1 MKTFL
6 TILLTTI
13 ILTSCGTSPK
23 TTIEKNDVQ
32 VVTASNKVQLTKE
45 QVALAQLAMAPIQQ
59 GKMKGMVHLNGVVDV
74 PPTGIASVS
83 IPMGGYVQDINLI
96 PGTYVKKGQVLATV
110 KDPAY
115 VQLQENYLAAKAR
128 LIYLQEDLDRQKTLL
143 TQEAVSKKSFQ
154 QIQSDYNA
162 NAIQIK
168 ALSEQLKLINI
179 QPDNLTTEKMTSL
192 VQLVA
197 PISGYVTKVNINRGK
212 YVTPSDV
219 LLEIMDPND
228 IHAAITI
235 YESAIAGFK
244 VGMKGTV
251 SLTQDPSKKYAVTIK
266 AVSQNI
272 NEDKTGLLHCH
283 FDQIPKNV
291 LPGMFLSADLV
302 VENNEAVLIPIDAVQ
317 RFQGKDFIFI
327 QTSANEFEAIEIQVS
342 QTNAEFV
349 TVSNADATKGIG
361 KSLVVKNAFS
371 LLGKLMNKSE

>member
-23 TTIEKNDVQ
+23 PTIEKNNVQ

-115 VQLQENYLAAKAR
+115 VQLQENYLAAKAK

-179 QPDNLTTEKMTSL
+179 QPDNLTTEKMNSL

-327 QTSANEFEAIEIQVS
+327 QSGANEFEAIEIQVS
-342 QTNAEFV
+342 QTNADFV
-349 TVSNADATKGIG
+349 TVSNADATKWIG

>member
-1 MKTFL
+1 MKTIY

-13 ILTSCGTSPK
+13 MLTSCGTKPK
-23 TTIEKNDVQ
+23 P
-32 VVTASNKVQLTKE
+32 TAAKEEAAIAVESNLIKLTKE
-45 QVALAQLAMAPIQQ
+45 QVALAQLVTAPIQL
-59 GKMKGMVHLNGVVDV
+59 GKMKGMAHLNGVVDV

-110 KDPAY
+110 KDPTY
-115 VQLQENYLAAKAR
+115 VQLQENYLAAKAK
-128 LIYLQEDLDRQKTLL
+128 LIYLQQDIDRQKTLL
-143 TQEAVSKKSFQ
+143 TQEAVSKKAYQQLQADFATN
-154 QIQSDYNA
+154 QIQV
-162 NAIQIK
+162 K

-192 VQLVA
+192 VQLIA
-197 PISGYVTKVNINRGK
+197 PMSGYITKVNINKGK
-212 YVTPSDV
+212 YVTPSDI

-251 SLTQDPSKKYAVTIK
+251 SLTQDPAKKYPVSIL

-283 FDQIPKNV
+283 FEKIPANV
-291 LPGMFLSADLV
+291 LPGMFLTADIV
-302 VENNEAVLIPIDAVQ
+302 VETSEAVLIPIESVQ
-317 RFQGKDFIFI
+317 RFQGKDFIFL
-327 QTSANEFEAIEIQVS
+327 QTAQNEFEAMEIQVR
-342 QTNAEFV
+342 QTNADFV
-349 TVSNADATKGIG
+349 TVSNADAKSWIG

-371 LLGKLMNKSE
+371 LLGMMMNKSD